1 MTEVCAPPA
10 VRTGA
15 GAATAAHAPAGPHT
29 PAWVKCPGCKV
40 LIYGKRLQRNLLVC
54 PECGHHHRVEIRQ
67 RLGWLLDDGALD
79 PIGEDVRPVDFLG
92 FVDRKPYATR
102 LAELGSRTGTADSV
116 IAGHATIGGQPVMV
130 AAFDFAFMGGS
141 LGSVAGEL
149 VVRAV
154 ETARQL
160 RVGLLLITA
169 SGGARM
175 QEGCM
180 SLMQLAKTAQAI
192 GELHEDGLLC
202 LNLNLDPT
210 FGGATASFA
219 TLGDIILTEPGA
231 LTGFAGP
238 RVIQQTIRQELP
250 PGFQTAQFQLQH
262 GMADLIVAREQQR
275 DTIAALLQAHGR
287 PGALP
292 PAGRSP
298 VLTDRAQVACRPTPE
313 LLKLARD
320 IGRPVVLDYIA
331 GIFDSFVELRGD
343 RLSGED
349 AAVLGGVARIGGRTV
364 VVLGHRKGHTTK
376 EMVASNFGMPVPA
389 GFSKALRLY
398 RHAAK
403 FGFPVVTFVDTP
415 GAYPGT
421 EAEERGQ
428 GHVIARCIM
437 EMSALPVPV
446 ISVVTGEG
454 GSGGALAL
462 AVGNQVL
469 MLQNAYYSVIS
480 PEGCSSI
487 LWGDANHA
495 VQAAEALRVGA
506 ADLLALGIVDGVIPE
521 PESGAHAAPEEAVA
535 AVGSAVLG
543 CLHELSG
550 MTGPDLVSQRRSRF
564 RRLGVFSSD
573 TD

>member
-1 MTEVCAPPA
+1 MTSALIPTAPSPA
-10 VRTGA
+10 TE
-15 GAATAAHAPAGPHT
+15 AAKA

-54 PECGHHHRVEIRQ
+54 PECSHHHRIEIRR
-67 RLGWLLDDGALD
+67 RLEWLLDDGALD
-79 PIGEDVRPVDFLG
+79 RIGEDLRPVDFLG
-92 FVDRKPYATR
+92 FADRKPYAAR
-102 LAELGSRTGTADSV
+102 LSELRSRTGATDSV

-149 VVRAV
+149 IVRAV
-154 ETARQL
+154 EAAREL

-192 GELHEDGLLC
+192 AELHEDGLLC

-238 RVIQQTIRQELP
+238 RVIQQTIREELP
-250 PGFQTAQFQLQH
+250 PGFQTAQFQLRH

-275 DTIAALLQAHGR
+275 DIIAALLQAHGQ
-287 PGALP
+287 PGVLP

-298 VLTDRAQVACRPTPE
+298 VVTDQSQVVSRPVPE

-320 IGRPVVLDYIA
+320 IARPVVLDYIA
-331 GIFDSFVELRGD
+331 GIFDSFIELRGD

-349 AAVLGGVARIGGRTV
+349 AAVLGGLARVGGQTV
-364 VVLGHRKGHTTK
+364 VVLGHRKGHTTR

-389 GFSKALRLY
+389 GFAKALRLY

-403 FGFPVVTFVDTP
+403 FGFPVLTFVDTP

-462 AVGNQVL
+462 AVGNRVL

-487 LWGDANHA
+487 LWGDAEHA
-495 VQAAEALRVGA
+495 VQAAEALRIGA
-506 ADLLALGIVDGVIPE
+506 ADLLELGIVDGVIPE
-521 PESGAHAAPEEAVA
+521 PEGGAHTAPADTVA
-535 AVGSAVLG
+535 AVSSAVLG

-550 MTGPDLVSQRRSRF
+550 LSGPELVRQRRSRF
-564 RRLGVFSSD
+564 RNLGVFSSD
-573 TD
+573 VA